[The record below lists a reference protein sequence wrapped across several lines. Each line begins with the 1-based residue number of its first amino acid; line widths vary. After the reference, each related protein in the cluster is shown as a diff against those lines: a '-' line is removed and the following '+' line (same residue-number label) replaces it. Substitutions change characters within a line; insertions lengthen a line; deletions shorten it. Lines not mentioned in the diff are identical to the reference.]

1 LFSPLPS
8 LRPRIGEAV
17 IRKVDK
23 LSCIRFGS
31 ARYSVPM
38 RLIGKQV
45 EVVVTAGKLAVVPPR
60 GRDGPP

>member
-1 LFSPLPS
+1 MAML
-8 LRPRIGEAV
+8 
-17 IRKVDK
+17 RKVDK

-45 EVVVTAGKLAVVPPR
+45 EVVVAAGQLRERPASKGAPEASDVFEDVAEIPV
-60 GRDGPP
+60 